1 MSEILDSLIWDRV
14 QADVDNMTKKA
25 YIDYEDLNR
34 IEKAVKWVSYVLN
47 KYGYINVTHNKLNWQ
62 MNDFRTDADMERLR
76 KNIETIRA
84 AYYTPDSTPLTPSKI
99 TYTSIYQANAIEKI
113 IYDLGT
119 LIENSFP
126 GPYRLGFKLGMKTLG
141 NRSIAL

>member
-126 GPYRLGFKLGMKTLG
+126 GPYRLGFKLGVLRYEFKG
-141 NRSIAL
+141 